1 MSDLSKKAME
11 RSLKKLLCT
20 KTLDKITIQELTDD
34 CGISR
39 MTFYYHFKD
48 IYDLVEWSFEH
59 DLRVLLD
66 GRPTYETWQEDYLQV
81 FREVYRDR
89 DILYNIYRSS
99 GRDEIDKF
107 LTGRTYDLIYDALQ
121 GANRKK
127 DISPEDISFLAG
139 FLKHAFV
146 GLIKDWMETGME
158 EDPQKIVSRCSRF
171 VESALAAAELELQ

>member
-59 DLRVLLD
+59 DLRALLD

-107 LTGRTYDLIYDALQ
+107 LTGRTYDLIYEALQ
-121 GANRKK
+121 
-127 DISPEDISFLAG
+127 
-139 FLKHAFV
+139 
-146 GLIKDWMETGME
+146 
-158 EDPQKIVSRCSRF
+158 
-171 VESALAAAELELQ
+171 